1 MPNEAN
7 DTPLKERIR
16 RGDTVIGVGVPM
28 DTPKA
33 QVEDILAKDDY
44 GFITCDSQHSPF
56 SEHQLVDYCN
66 MADELGI
73 AVHFRIKHTQ
83 FAFLVGNIADLG
95 PAFIEIPLV
104 EEQSTVRDAT
114 DWFYFPP
121 EGRRSWVG
129 GSRWGAELDLD
140 RPGYA
145 KWWNES
151 GILCLQIESLRA
163 IENINTLAMPGV
175 DMFSWGPADL
185 EFDREMHPHHPL
197 KTDDDCIKHVMDQVN
212 DNPVRMSYRSGD
224 PALRNKYI
232 DMGVTV
238 LMERAQ

>member
-1 MPNEAN
+1 MGN

-16 RGDTVIGVGVPM
+16 RGDIVIGVGIPIGS
-28 DTPKA
+28 TKS
-33 QVEDILAKDDY
+33 QFEDILGKDDY
-44 GFITCDSQHSPF
+44 GFATCDSQHSPF
-56 SEHQLVDYCN
+56 SEHMLVDHCN
-66 MADELGI
+66 IADEVGI
-73 AVHFRIKHTQ
+73 PVHFRIKHTQ
-83 FAFLVGNIADLG
+83 LAFLVGNIADLG

-104 EEQSTVRDAT
+104 EEQSTVREAL

-129 GSRWGAELDLD
+129 GFRWGAELGHD

-145 KWWNES
+145 KWWNEN
-151 GILCLQIESLRA
+151 GVICLQVESLRA
-163 IENINTLAMPGV
+163 IENIRTLAMPGV
-175 DMFSWGPADL
+175 DLFSWGPADL
-185 EFDREMHPHHPL
+185 EFDREMHPHHPF

-212 DNPVRMSYRSGD
+212 DLDVRMSYRSGD

-232 DMGVTV
+232 DLGVTV

>member
-1 MPNEAN
+1 MSNDAN
-7 DTPLKERIR
+7 LKERIR
-16 RGDTVIGVGVPM
+16 RGDIVIGVGIPIGS
-28 DTPKA
+28 TKS
-33 QVEDILAKDDY
+33 QFEDILGKDDY
-44 GFITCDSQHSPF
+44 GFATCDSQHSPF
-56 SEHQLVDYCN
+56 SEHMLVDHCN
-66 MADELGI
+66 IADEVGI
-73 AVHFRIKHTQ
+73 PVHFRIKHTQ

-163 IENINTLAMPGV
+163 IENV
-175 DMFSWGPADL
+175 
-185 EFDREMHPHHPL
+185 
-197 KTDDDCIKHVMDQVN
+197 K
-212 DNPVRMSYRSGD
+212 NPRHAGRRPVLVGAGRSGIRPRD
-224 PALRNKYI
+224 APPSPAQDRRRLHQARH
-232 DMGVTV
+232 GSG
-238 LMERAQ
+238 

>member
-1 MPNEAN
+1 MSNDAN
-7 DTPLKERIR
+7 LKERIR
-16 RGDTVIGVGVPM
+16 RGDIVIGVGIPIGS
-28 DTPKA
+28 TKS
-33 QVEDILAKDDY
+33 QFEDILGKDDY
-44 GFITCDSQHSPF
+44 GFATCDSQHSPF
-56 SEHQLVDYCN
+56 SEHMLVDHCN
-66 MADELGI
+66 IADEVGI
-73 AVHFRIKHTQ
+73 PVHFRIKHTQ

-163 IENINTLAMPGV
+163 IENVKTLAMPGV
-175 DMFSWGPADL
+175 DLFSWGPADL

-212 DNPVRMSYRSGD
+212 DLDVRMSYRSGD

-232 DMGVTV
+232 DLGVTV
-238 LMERAQ
+238 LRERAQ